1 MPPYASESD
10 VRLRFQLNDETRT
23 PPDLVAACIEEA
35 HDIVT
40 RFLGSVAPA
49 SPPTPVVLAETLFA
63 GAAVFRA
70 LEAAS
75 AQEHPRI
82 TIGDQTIDDASMR
95 QRLAEVARTAVD
107 LAWSLLAPYGPRI
120 PARAPGDATATQ
132 PILGEVPPCP

>member
-10 VRLRFQLNDETRT
+10 VRLRFQLTDEART
-23 PPDLVAACIEEA
+23 PSALIAACLDEA

-40 RFLGSVAPA
+40 RFLGAVAPDA
-49 SPPTPVVLAETLFA
+49 PPTPVVLAETLFA

-75 AQEHPRI
+75 AQEHSRI

-95 QRLAEVARTAVD
+95 RRLAEVARTAVEW
-107 LAWSLLAPYGPRI
+107 AWSLLEPYGPQT
-120 PARAPGDATATQ
+120 PARVPGDATATQ
-132 PILGEVPPCP
+132 PLLGEVPPCP